1 VNSLAS
7 GELSRPICGIA
18 TTSISSNP
26 AHLQIGNDG
35 WAEFAFGAVNAAAEL
50 EDGYSTVLFRGSG
63 FDEGDEIS
71 GIGSV
76 EPQDDGSIE
85 IAPITSRFAQEC
97 PIISARLAKP
107 RPTETQAYR

>member
-1 VNSLAS
+1 MTAGPSL
-7 GELSRPICGIA
+7 P
-18 TTSISSNP
+18 
-26 AHLQIGNDG
+26 
-35 WAEFAFGAVNAAAEL
+35 FGAVNAAAEL
-50 EDGYSTVLFRGSG
+50 EDGYSTVLPRGSA
-63 FDEGDEIS
+63 FDEGD